1 MVTWICG
8 LAVSESLRQEF
19 RSGEEGVKA
28 VPSEVSE
35 IWRRGDRRGGGRRGR
50 FKGHRRGGV
59 GDASMSLYSLAQHAA
74 LKLNEL
80 EPRCPPETPKKDA

>member
-8 LAVSESLRQEF
+8 LAVSESPRQGI

-28 VPSEVSE
+28 VPSE
-35 IWRRGDRRGGGRRGR
+35 IQRTGRRGDLRGDNGRGR

-59 GDASMSLYSLAQHAA
+59 GDVSMSLDSLAQHAA
-74 LKLNEL
+74 VKLNEL